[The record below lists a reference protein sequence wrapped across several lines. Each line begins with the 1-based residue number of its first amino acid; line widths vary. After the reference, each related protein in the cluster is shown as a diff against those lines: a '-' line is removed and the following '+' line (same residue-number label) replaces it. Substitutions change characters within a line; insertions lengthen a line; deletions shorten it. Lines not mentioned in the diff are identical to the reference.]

1 MGLLAFYVG
10 FTINT
15 IIFSGIP
22 LATIIWFIV
31 RHLQWSRIRFRYVR
45 ILIVTSLTTVIYM
58 PAYIALS
65 YAMSTQVFLA
75 MFLMHLII
83 FLIDFLLFT
92 LLLRLKPREALL
104 ISLVGTIL
112 VYPVL
117 LIAFIMGSLLG
128 GVYNILW
135 LSPLP

>member
-1 MGLLAFYVG
+1 MWVSPL
-10 FTINT
+10 T
-15 IIFSGIP
+15 IIFSGKP
-22 LATIIWFIV
+22 LATIIWFVV
-31 RHLQWSRIRFRYVR
+31 RQFQWSKVRFRYVR
-45 ILIVTSLTTVIYM
+45 ILIVTSFTTVIYM

-65 YAMSTQVFLA
+65 YAMIAQAFLA
-75 MFLMHLII
+75 MFIMHLII

-112 VYPVL
+112 LYPVL